1 LSGARDE
8 AGEAAPTDRAPDEG
22 PRVFRAPHT
31 GRVLRVVVAY
41 DGTDFSGWQRQPG
54 MRTVQGVLEDGLRAL
69 LGEDIFVRGAG
80 RTDAGVHADGQVAS
94 LGLASSIPPHGL
106 LRGLNA
112 ALPDDVALVDVAEV
126 ASDFD
131 ARFSA
136 RGKVYRY
143 TVWNHM
149 VRSPRH
155 ARTTWHVRRTL
166 DMAAIREAAAAL
178 VGEHDFRAFRAA
190 DCERRTTR
198 RIIRRLD
205 VERQGAVL
213 TFDVEAT
220 AFLKNMVRILVG
232 TLVDVGRGIIGP
244 EAITRMFAT
253 GDRAAGGMTAPP
265 QGLTLLRV
273 LY

>member
-1 LSGARDE
+1 MSDARDD
-8 AGEAAPTDRAPDEG
+8 GAPAPDEAARQLMR
-22 PRVFRAPHT
+22 PTHT
-31 GRVLRVVVAY
+31 GRVLRVVVEY

-54 MRTVQGVLEDGLRAL
+54 RRTVQGVLEDGLRAL

-94 LGLASSIPPHGL
+94 LGLASNIPPHGL

-112 ALPDDVALVDVAEV
+112 ALPPDVALVDVAE
-126 ASDFD
+126 AAPDFD

-149 VRSPRH
+149 VRAPRH
-155 ARTTWHVRRTL
+155 ARTSWHVRRTL
-166 DMAAIREAAAAL
+166 DMSAIRQAAAAL

-205 VERQGAVL
+205 VERQGALL

-232 TLVDVGRGIIGP
+232 TLVDVGRGTIGP
-244 EAITRMFAT
+244 EAIARMFAT